1 MNKIYLYLFSLL
13 VFLIFPMKA
22 QEGHDFFDPMDVFE
36 LEWASDPQVSPD
48 SKTIVYV
55 RKSHDIM
62 KDKVRSNIWQIKID
76 GKDHRPLYSELG
88 NSYSPHWSP
97 NQERLAFLSN
107 NSGSTQIHMYW
118 FKSGET
124 RAITQ
129 LQESPS
135 SLSWS
140 PDGKWI
146 AFTMNVK
153 AKSTSIVKSRE
164 KPEGATWAKEP
175 ITVTT
180 TQYQYDGRGIVEPSY
195 RHIFVVPAE
204 GGSARQLTTGNFNH
218 YGPLSWSSDSESI
231 FFSAYRSDDWELASN
246 EADIYKV
253 QVNNKKI
260 VQITNQSGEES
271 SPVVSP
277 NGKLVA
283 FSPLSSCDI
292 DTFFDSNGKLLEH
305 IRIEEYVEGTM
316 INLFYDNNIWNI
328 STKST
333 VGGKNNFYINGSN
346 KQKTFYEMFHECW
359 KGTDVVIDQNK

>member
-1 MNKIYLYLFSLL
+1 MKKIYLYLFSLL

-22 QEGHDFFDPMDVFE
+22 QESHDFFDPMDVFE

-76 GKDHRPLYSELG
+76 GEDHRPLYSELG
-88 NSYSPHWSP
+88 NSYSPRWSP

-153 AKSTSIVKSRE
+153 AKSNAIVESRE
-164 KPEGATWAKEP
+164 KPEGATWAKKP

-180 TQYQYDGRGIVEPSY
+180 TRYQYDGRGIVEPSY

-218 YGPLSWSSDSESI
+218 YGPLSWSPDSESI
-231 FFSAYRSDDWELASN
+231 FFSAYRSDDWELASS
-246 EADIYKV
+246 EADIYRVKV
-253 QVNNKKI
+253 TDERI
-260 VQITNQSGEES
+260 DQITNQSGQEN

-277 NGKLVA
+277 NGKLIA
-283 FSPLSSCDI
+283 FNLRERRPLAYTPNRI
-292 DTFFDSNGKLLEH
+292 AVMDSE
-305 IRIEEYVEGTM
+305 
-316 INLFYDNNIWNI
+316 
-328 STKST
+328 
-333 VGGKNNFYINGSN
+333 GKNMRVISGNLDGDAENIVWAEDNQSIYF
-346 KQKTFYEMFHECW
+346 TFDERGIR
-359 KGTDVVIDQNK
+359 KIGKVTLPVN